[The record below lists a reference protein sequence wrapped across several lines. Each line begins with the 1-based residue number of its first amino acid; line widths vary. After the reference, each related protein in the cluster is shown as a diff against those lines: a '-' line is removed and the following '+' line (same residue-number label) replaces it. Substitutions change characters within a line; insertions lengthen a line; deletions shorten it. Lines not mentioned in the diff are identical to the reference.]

1 MAIYKKR
8 LDTAKS
14 VRQYLA
20 NVVHAVHDDKM
31 DSEKARCI
39 GYLCNIMIKSF
50 EVTDFEDRLT
60 VLEGLLK
67 NEKS

>member
-1 MAIYKKR
+1 
-8 LDTAKS
+8 
-14 VRQYLA
+14 
-20 NVVHAVHDDKM
+20 M